1 MPSGKK
7 RKRHKVAT
15 HKRKKRARANRHKK
29 KKQFNTTF
37 SFFKEFLSS
46 LKKRMS
52 DFRCQIQVLPYYTLK
67 TEAETGN
74 FNPMGTQNAC
84 KIKMFNPSVLWLT
97 VDS

>member
-37 SFFKEFLSS
+37 SFL
-46 LKKRMS
+46 
-52 DFRCQIQVLPYYTLK
+52 TLK
-67 TEAETGN
+67 
-74 FNPMGTQNAC
+74 
-84 KIKMFNPSVLWLT
+84 VH
-97 VDS
+97 